1 MSKYNCKCCQYET
14 NRKSSYEKHL
24 QSKRHIKCI
33 QMYPMHPFLD
43 TKKLQPN
50 EQEEKEN
57 NNEEDEEIL
66 IPEKEIFK
74 KILNKNKEV
83 RYICQYCNKTYKYRQ
98 GLSKHIKYS
107 CKYNKDES
115 FQELAHLLNEKDE
128 QINENKKE
136 IEKLQKQIEKLSNKL
151 QIKNI
156 HNGDNNITN
165 TMNFNILNYNKT
177 DYQHLTDYDYINCIK
192 DCNYCVK
199 ALIEKVHFN
208 KDKPENMNIY
218 ISSIR
223 GNFVMVYKDDKWQV
237 KDRTAQIDDI
247 YEYNEIVLSNWYD
260 EYKEKYPD
268 IIKSFKRYLT
278 NKEDDELINKVKK
291 ELLLML
297 YNNRDLVQ
305 NNYGDQPLQDID

>member
-1 MSKYNCKCCQYET
+1 
-14 NRKSSYEKHL
+14 
-24 QSKRHIKCI
+24 
-33 QMYPMHPFLD
+33 MYPLHPFLD

-57 NNEEDEEIL
+57 NNEEDKEIL
-66 IPEKEIFK
+66 IPEKEIFD

-199 ALIEKVHFN
+199 TLIEKVHFN
-208 KDKPENMNIY
+208 RDKPENMNIY

-237 KDRTAQIDDI
+237 KDRTAQIHDI

-305 NNYGDQPLQDID
+305 NNYGDQPLQDVD